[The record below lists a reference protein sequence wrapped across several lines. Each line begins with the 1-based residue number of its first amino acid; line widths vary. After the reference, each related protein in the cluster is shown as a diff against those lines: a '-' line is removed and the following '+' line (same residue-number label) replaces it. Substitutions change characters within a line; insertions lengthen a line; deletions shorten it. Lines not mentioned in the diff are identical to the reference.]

1 MFISCDNHFS
11 YFCKTCPGTICRECI
26 VTSHQNNQHEFA
38 LIEQAISSQKNEIAS
53 YIQVDDQKL
62 PMLNRASLQLYEI
75 QTKLDTKA
83 DLIKSEILER
93 TPKLVKALEEREKQL
108 LEDLH
113 HIVKEKREVLKK
125 QYQALE
131 NETAS
136 LENLQRF
143 SGKYV

>member
-1 MFISCDNHFS
+1 
-11 YFCKTCPGTICRECI
+11 
-26 VTSHQNNQHEFA
+26 
-38 LIEQAISSQKNEIAS
+38 
-53 YIQVDDQKL
+53 
-62 PMLNRASLQLYEI
+62 MLNRASLQLYEI